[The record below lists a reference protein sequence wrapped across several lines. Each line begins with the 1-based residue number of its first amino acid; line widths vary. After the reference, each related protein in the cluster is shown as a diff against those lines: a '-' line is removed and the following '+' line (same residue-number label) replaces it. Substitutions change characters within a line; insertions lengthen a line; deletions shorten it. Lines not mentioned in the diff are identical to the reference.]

1 MSLLTELK
9 ITSKQLPVLQAIA
22 KSHDYFPELALDDL
36 KFNNKLY
43 DANNSSIKDLV
54 DRGLITKTGKSLG
67 LTRKLAKE
75 YWNDIISNIPVEM
88 EQEITKELL
97 ETKSLEVLHKAWKTL
112 VGDVP
117 SLQLPNGH
125 SKVLTKEELI
135 NEILT
140 NLKVNTMT
148 DNKKD
153 VKKPAKEVAKKAAPA
168 KKEIKG
174 LSPKEA
180 AAKNGINPSEFRK
193 MLRKLYGKAEGN
205 WDLTEEMI
213 KKTVEAHKAYKAEVS
228 ERRSENMA
236 KLQAARKAKAEAK
249 ASTKAPAKKAA
260 AKK

>member
-1 MSLLTELK
+1 MTLLTELK
-9 ITSKQLPVLQAIA
+9 ITSKQLPILQSIA
-22 KSHDYFPELALDDL
+22 KSHEYFPELALDDL
-36 KFNNKLY
+36 KFTNKLY
-43 DANNSSIKDLV
+43 DANNSGIKDLV
-54 DRGLITKTGKSLG
+54 DRGLITKSGKSLG

-75 YWNDIISNIPVEM
+75 YWNDIISNIPVEE
-88 EQEITKELL
+88 EQEITRELL
-97 ETKSLEVLHKAWKTL
+97 ETKSMEVLCKAWKTL

-125 SKVLTKEELI
+125 SKVLSREELI

-153 VKKPAKEVAKKAAPA
+153 VKKPAKEVAKK
-168 KKEIKG
+168 EIKG
-174 LSPKEA
+174 LTPKEA
-180 AAKNGINPSEFRK
+180 AAKAGINPSEFRK

-249 ASTKAPAKKAA
+249 APAKKAA